1 MQLTK
6 LEIKGFKSFADKVVI
21 NFDKGV
27 TGIVGPNGCGKSN
40 VVDSIRWVLGEQKIK
55 NLRSDKMENV
65 IFNGTK
71 ARKATQL
78 AEVSLSFDNT
88 RNVLPTEYS
97 QVTITRRYYRTG
109 DSEYLLNGV
118 TCRLKDIQNLFMD
131 TGIAS
136 NSYAIIELGMVDDL
150 LNDKDNSRRQLF
162 EEAAGISKFRKRR
175 KETMRKLESTDDDLE
190 RVEDLLFEIEKNLK
204 SLEKQAKQA
213 QKYYAAKEEYKAGSV
228 TLAVNTVHAQK
239 EAFEKVTRQL
249 EEENDKKVGLSRQLN
264 EVEAK
269 SESLKADLLEREK
282 LLSSRQKS
290 LNAFVEKIRERENQ
304 QQIKGERLNF
314 MKNRSEQLKMQL
326 QQDQESVGQMTVSL
340 ENLKK
345 EKEEL
350 EATFR
355 SSSEKVERLK
365 EEYEAHKSKT
375 AYLKEEVAHAE
386 NALKEKRE
394 FVYQLKNSLEIK
406 QVQINNTKQELEQT
420 TADASEHDSSLSSF
434 GKRSEEL
441 SSELEA
447 LQQQHEDLV
456 AQEQALEG
464 QIQEQ
469 LEEIE
474 TLKGELAQTNRKQDA
489 LQNEYNL
496 TKDLVDNLE
505 GFPDAIRFLKRNTD
519 WGENVPLL
527 SDIFGCGDQ
536 HKVAIEHYLGTYM
549 NYYVVEN
556 REKALQG
563 VNLLSDAAKGKAN
576 FFVLDKLK
584 SFTPKSPK
592 PLEGATPAIDIVEYG
607 AEYEKLMRFILDGV
621 YVLHN
626 GSLEKI
632 PEDDEVTLI
641 TQDGRV
647 VQRPNS
653 VSGGSVGLFEGK
665 RVGRVKN
672 MEKIAEDLEQLQETV
687 NHLEATI
694 EEKQR
699 QLTGLKG
706 KSQKGRV
713 KALEEEMNTLNQE
726 RISVTTRHE
735 QLASVAKNNALKKEN
750 AEDQISLLTE
760 EFEEILPQ
768 LNEAE
773 DELSSYESSL
783 RELSERLADENE
795 VLSEKSATYNEENI
809 AFYQQDSRLK
819 SITQEIEYKEDAYY
833 TKQQAIE
840 KNEQELEENAAALQ
854 ELVESKSDNEESL
867 LDMYAEKEQI
877 ELGVNEAE
885 KAYYAMRGDIDKAEK
900 QGREFQQQRSNC
912 DTIIMELQNKL
923 NETKLSLNSVKER
936 LQVEFEVDL
945 DAILKEETYEEVEDI
960 DALREKVNKLKERL
974 QRMGPINP
982 MAMEAYEEI
991 KERHDFIIKEREDLF
1006 EAKNS
1011 LIETIDELDTVARDT
1026 FMEAFNK
1033 IKENFTLV
1041 FRSLFNEE
1049 DDCDLFLT
1057 NPEDPLSSSIE
1068 IIARPKG
1075 KKPLSINQ
1083 LSGGEK
1089 TLTATSLLF
1098 SIYLIK
1104 PAPFCIF
1111 DEVDAPLDDAN
1122 IDKFNTIIKKFSK
1135 ESQFIIVTHNKRT
1148 MASTDIM
1155 YGITM
1160 AEQGV
1165 SKVVPVDLRELVE
1178 D

>member
-6 LEIKGFKSFADKVVI
+6 LELKGFKSFADKVVI

-109 DSEYLLNGV
+109 DSEYLLNGI

-213 QKYYAAKEEYKAGSV
+213 QKYYAAKEEYKEGSV
-228 TLAVNTVHAQK
+228 ALAVNTVHAQR
-239 EAFEKVTRQL
+239 EAFEKINKQL
-249 EEENDKKVGLSRQLN
+249 AEENDKKVQLSRQLN
-264 EVEAK
+264 EQEAKVEA
-269 SESLKADLLEREK
+269 LKADMMEREK
-282 LLSSRQKS
+282 LLASRQKS
-290 LNAFVEKIRERENQ
+290 LNAFVEKIREQENQ
-304 QQIKGERLNF
+304 QQINSERLNF
-314 MKNRSEQLKMQL
+314 MKNRSEQLKVQL
-326 QQDQESVGQMTVSL
+326 QQDQESVGQMAESL
-340 ENLKK
+340 ENLNK
-345 EKEEL
+345 EKDKLEETL
-350 EATFR
+350 GTA
-355 SSSEKVERLK
+355 SEKVGRLK
-365 EEYEAHKSKT
+365 EEYEAHKAKT
-375 AYLKEEVAHAE
+375 TYLKEEAAHAE
-386 NALKEKRE
+386 TTLKEKRE
-394 FVYQLKNSLEIK
+394 YVYQLKKSLEIK

-420 TADASEHDSSLSSF
+420 TADASEHHSNLTDFDL
-434 GKRSEEL
+434 RSGEL
-441 SSELEA
+441 SSQLSA
-447 LQQQHEDLV
+447 LKQQYEDVV
-456 AQEQALEG
+456 AEEQALIS
-464 QIQEQ
+464 QIEEQ
-469 LEEIE
+469 AEEIE
-474 TLKGELAQTNRKQDA
+474 ALKENLVQTNRKQDA

-496 TKDLVDNLE
+496 TKSLVDNLE
-505 GFPDAIRFLKRNTD
+505 GFPEAIRFLKRNTD

-527 SDIFGCGDQ
+527 SDIFGCSEQ
-536 HKVAIEHYLGTYM
+536 HKVAIEHYLGTFM
-549 NYYVVEN
+549 NYYVVES
-556 REKALQG
+556 RDKALEG
-563 VNLLSDAAKGKAN
+563 VNLLSDATKGKAN
-576 FFVLDKLK
+576 FFVLEKLE
-584 SFTPKSPK
+584 SFTPKAPK
-592 PLEGATPAIDIVEYG
+592 PLEGATPAIDIVDYEP
-607 AEYEKLMRFILDGV
+607 EYEKLMHYILDGV
-621 YVLHN
+621 YILHN
-626 GSLEKI
+626 GTLKKI
-632 PEDDEVTLI
+632 PEENEVTLI

-647 VQRPNS
+647 LQRPCS
-653 VSGGSVGLFEGK
+653 ISGGSVGLFEGK

-672 MEKIAEDLEQLQETV
+672 MEKIAEDLEQLQASVT
-687 NHLEATI
+687 HLEETI
-694 EEKQR
+694 AEKQR
-699 QLTGLKG
+699 QLVAMKE
-706 KSQKGRV
+706 KSQKNLI
-713 KALEEEMNTLNQE
+713 KDLEEEMNVLKQE
-726 RISVTTRHE
+726 RISVTTKHE
-735 QLASVAKNNALKKEN
+735 QLASMAKNNAQKKEN
-750 AEDQISLLTE
+750 AEAQISQLTE
-760 EFEEILPQ
+760 EFDDIMPKLDQ
-768 LNEAE
+768 AEAE
-773 DELSSYESSL
+773 LLKYEDNL
-783 RELSERLADENE
+783 RQLSERLSEENE
-795 VLSEKSATYNEENI
+795 ELSEKSTTYNEENI
-809 AFYQQDSRLK
+809 AFFQQESRLK
-819 SITQEIEYKEDAYY
+819 SITQEIEYKEDAYH

-840 KNEQELEENAAALQ
+840 KNEQELDENASALEQ
-854 ELVESKSDNEESL
+854 LVESKDFNEESL

-877 ELGVNEAE
+877 EAGVNEAE
-885 KAYYAMRGDIDKAEK
+885 KAYYAIRGDIDKTEK

-912 DTIIMELQNKL
+912 DALIMEAQNKL

-960 DALREKVNKLKERL
+960 GALREKVNKLKDRL

-982 MAMEAYEEI
+982 MAMEAFEEI

-1006 EAKNS
+1006 EAKAS
-1011 LIETIDELDTVARDT
+1011 LIETIDELDTVARET
-1026 FMEAFNK
+1026 FMDAFYK
-1033 IKENFTLV
+1033 IKENFMLV

-1049 DDCDLFLT
+1049 DDCDLTLT
-1057 NPEDPLSSSIE
+1057 NPDDPLSSSIE

-1075 KKPLSINQ
+1075 KKPLTINQ

-1098 SIYLIK
+1098 SIYLLK

-1165 SKVVPVDLRELVE
+1165 SKVVPVDLRELV
-1178 D
+1178 DD